1 MPVHKD
7 HEVKKYSENHILKNI
22 YLQPKNIQSC
32 MLDSKILKIVKNI
45 NQRLKDHDFYLLLYY
60 LYYQSYHIFPS
71 VCSSVFLIKI

>member
-45 NQRLKDHDFYLLLYY
+45 NQRLKAMVFICYCITYIIRAI
-60 LYYQSYHIFPS
+60 IFSPAY
-71 VCSSVFLIKI
+71 VVPFFL